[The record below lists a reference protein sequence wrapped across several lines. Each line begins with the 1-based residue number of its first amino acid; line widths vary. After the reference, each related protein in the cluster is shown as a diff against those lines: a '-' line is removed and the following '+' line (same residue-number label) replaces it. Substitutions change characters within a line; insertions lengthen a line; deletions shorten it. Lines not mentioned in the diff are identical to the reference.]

1 MESYM
6 EMLANHAKHAAV
18 AAAKLGTAEKNKG
31 LCAVADELIMQQEL
45 ILAENQKDL
54 KAAEEKGVK
63 QSLIDR
69 LALSE
74 KRIADM
80 AEGLRQ
86 IASLDDPVG
95 EILSMKVR
103 PNGLR
108 IGQKRVPP
116 RI

>member
-54 KAAEEKGVK
+54 K
-63 QSLIDR
+63 DR
-69 LALSE
+69 KSTRLNSSHTTVSRMPSSA
-74 KRIADM
+74 
-80 AEGLRQ
+80 
-86 IASLDDPVG
+86 
-95 EILSMKVR
+95 
-103 PNGLR
+103 
-108 IGQKRVPP
+108 
-116 RI
+116 